1 MRASSLL
8 PRLQAA
14 LDDRY
19 MVERDLCA
27 GGMSL
32 IYLAQDRSSGR
43 RVVVKVLRPDLALLL
58 GPERFQREIRV
69 TERLHHPN
77 IVPLEHS
84 GDADGLLY
92 YVMPLIEGESLR
104 ARLKESGPLAVEET
118 IRTGSEVAEA
128 LNHAH
133 AEGFVHRDLKPDNI
147 LFARHGAMLADF
159 GLARLRTAG
168 SSDLSSEG
176 IAIGTPEY
184 MSPEQGAAK
193 RVDGRSDIYS
203 LACVLYEALAG
214 RPPFTGATP
223 QIVLARH
230 ATESPPPIG
239 VVRPDVPSR
248 LVCALDAAL
257 AKRPKR
263 RPSTGKAFARLLE
276 ASLEPNA

>member
-1 MRASSLL
+1 
-8 PRLQAA
+8 
-14 LDDRY
+14 

-184 MSPEQGAAK
+184 MSPEQGAANRPRTARDGIPSADRCGAARRPVAARLRARRRAGEASQAASVYGQGLRPAARGVARAK
-193 RVDGRSDIYS
+193 RVGWLRD
-203 LACVLYEALAG
+203 
-214 RPPFTGATP
+214 RPQP
-223 QIVLARH
+223 
-230 ATESPPPIG
+230 SPP
-239 VVRPDVPSR
+239 VSYRPVPTPLGLPTLR
-248 LVCALDAAL
+248 ITTA
-257 AKRPKR
+257 RPT
-263 RPSTGKAFARLLE
+263 PATASTA
-276 ASLEPNA
+276 